1 MTETAS
7 DFIARKSAE
16 WERERSR
23 GKLIRMKDV
32 NREAIHVYR
41 RDAWTFLVQ
50 DTYAE
55 AVNVLERLT
64 HLETIGVPAV
74 PMKLPA
80 AEYRLG
86 YFIKAPCWI
95 TLIMRTVYQG
105 EYCAHE
111 LCASN
116 GEIGDFG
123 SITGVRPQRHVR
135 ADELACYVGRG
146 RRPERASTACSIP
159 ATSRS
164 TSSRYNRPATI

>member
-1 MTETAS
+1 MPCGQGNRLLEDGQAPYGLLTQSSWEAPMRETAS

-16 WERERSR
+16 WEGERAR

-86 YFIKAPCWI
+86 YFI
-95 TLIMRTVYQG
+95 
-105 EYCAHE
+105 
-111 LCASN
+111 
-116 GEIGDFG
+116 
-123 SITGVRPQRHVR
+123 
-135 ADELACYVGRG
+135 VGRVGKASGKWTWGQFSPIMSG
-146 RRPERASTACSIP
+146 RRPRAHRRESSHRGHP
-159 ATSRS
+159 ARS
-164 TSSRYNRPATI
+164 HSSCR

>member
-64 HLETIGVPAV
+64 HLGTIGVPAV

-80 AEYRLG
+80 AEYRLD
-86 YFIKAPCWI
+86 
-95 TLIMRTVYQG
+95 
-105 EYCAHE
+105 H
-111 LCASN
+111 
-116 GEIGDFG
+116 
-123 SITGVRPQRHVR
+123 
-135 ADELACYVGRG
+135 
-146 RRPERASTACSIP
+146 RR
-159 ATSRS
+159 
-164 TSSRYNRPATI
+164 SSSAA